1 MVSAYLGYALLGIG
15 IAILVITLLLGYGIY
30 QNETT
35 QSIFQSTSAVSGSN
49 LTAVVGNTL
58 ANYLSPLNS
67 SIYTI
72 IAIIVLFLFATIG
85 YKLALLGVNIL
96 NSPQKANK

>member
-1 MVSAYLGYALLGIG
+1 MASAYLGYALLGVG
-15 IAILVITLLLGYGIY
+15 IALLAITFLLGYGIY

-35 QSIFQSTSAVSGSN
+35 QSVFQPTSSASGGN

-58 ANYLSPLNS
+58 ANYLFSLDS

-85 YKLALLGVNIL
+85 YKIALLGVNML
-96 NSPQKANK
+96 NGPPKASK

>member
-1 MVSAYLGYALLGIG
+1 MVSAYVGYALLGIG
-15 IAILVITLLLGYGIY
+15 IVLLAITFLLGYGIY

-35 QSIFQSTSAVSGSN
+35 QSIFQSTPTVSGSN

-58 ANYLSPLNS
+58 ANYLSPLSS

-96 NSPQKANK
+96 NGPQKDKK